1 VENKLDCVMD
11 VKKVGRC
18 TLAEE
23 SVEAEVRWHYPRE
36 IFENTGSNLCNL
48 VHFGA
53 SGRQKCDGK

>member
-1 VENKLDCVMD
+1 MD